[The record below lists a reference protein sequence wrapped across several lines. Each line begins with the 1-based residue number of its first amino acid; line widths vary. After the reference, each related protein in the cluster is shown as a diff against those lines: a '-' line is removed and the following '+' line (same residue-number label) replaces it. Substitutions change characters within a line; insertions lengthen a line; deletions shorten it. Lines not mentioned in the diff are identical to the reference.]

1 MGAAA
6 VVCYKPKPQ
15 FVSRDDILKALK
27 DKVIRETI
35 SSSIEVPVIPEITKD
50 QAYNSAGMISQD
62 NTKASTQVKTEERN
76 TK

>member
-15 FVSRDDILKALK
+15 FVSRDDILKALR

-35 SSSIEVPVIPEITKD
+35 SSSIEVPIIPEITKE
-50 QAYNSAGMISQD
+50 QASNSASGMISQD
-62 NTKASTQVKTEERN
+62 NTKATT
-76 TK
+76 

>member
-35 SSSIEVPVIPEITKD
+35 SSSIELPVIPEIAKD
-50 QAYNSAGMISQD
+50 QVSSNTGMISQD
-62 NTKASTQVKTEERN
+62 NTKATTQVKTEERN